1 MSVSDQK
8 LMIQGLGASLVDSM
22 SLVAR
27 GALEM
32 VLKYL
37 PIDNSYIGHEDM
49 LSLTQQILLVFL
61 KRDVSLSRRSI
72 SWILANSP
80 KSATMSVVNS
90 EQIISSKSLELVATS
105 LKNLFGTTESPADF
119 SNVSSAFRIMVSLL
133 DKPEIGIPL
142 SKSIMLDL
150 IIQVYYYYNNVL
162 TPKSDKAQSVTKN
175 DTFFDTNYYL
185 FSFWKRQIFSL
196 K

>member
-105 LKNLFGTTESPADF
+105 LKNLFGTTEAPADF
-119 SNVSSAFRIMVSLL
+119 SSVSSAFRIMVSLL

-142 SKSIMLDL
+142 SKSIMLDI
-150 IIQVYYYYNNVL
+150 IIQVYYYYYNVL
-162 TPKSDKAQSVTKN
+162 TPKSDKAQSVTKMISFLILII
-175 DTFFDTNYYL
+175 FFL
-185 FSFWKRQIFSL
+185 VFGSGKSFL
-196 K
+196 